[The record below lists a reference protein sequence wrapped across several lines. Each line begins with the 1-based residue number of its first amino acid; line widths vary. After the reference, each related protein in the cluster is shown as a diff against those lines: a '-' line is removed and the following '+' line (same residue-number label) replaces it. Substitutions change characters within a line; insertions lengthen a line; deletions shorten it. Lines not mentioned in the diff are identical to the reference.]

1 VLSPGRAFA
10 RRCAGRGDG
19 GEEKILH
26 IRQLFDLSGKV
37 AVVTGG
43 SRGLGLEIAEGLA
56 EAGARLAITARRRQW
71 LDPAEQHLAG
81 LGADVLTVEADVADP
96 EGVRRTVDDTVS
108 RFGGI
113 DILVNNA
120 GLSWGAPSLEFPLD
134 KWELVLGVNLTGVWL
149 MSQAVA
155 PRMIERGGGKIVNVS
170 SITAQLGIEPELQD
184 TVSYNASKGGV
195 DALTRDLAVK
205 WARHGIT
212 VNAVE
217 DDGLPRAHRG
227 GSHAAAVPSAAPGA
241 RGRAEGRGG
250 LPGFARRRLHHRPGA
265 GGGRRRDRVVAR
277 RRPCTHSHTRC
288 ATPS

>member
-1 VLSPGRAFA
+1 VLRQRPCSPG
-10 RRCAGRGDG
+10 AGRSLHDAPVRGDA
-19 GEEKILH
+19 GEEKTVH
-26 IRQLFDLSGKV
+26 IRELFDLSGKV

-81 LGADVLTVEADVADP
+81 LGADVLAVEADVADP
-96 EGVRRTVDDTVS
+96 EGVRRTVDDAVS

-155 PRMIERGGGKIVNVS
+155 PRMIERGGGKIINVS
-170 SITAQLGIEPELQD
+170 SITAQMGTEPELQD

-212 VNAVE
+212 VNAV
-217 DDGLPRAHRG
+217 
-227 GSHAAAVPSAAPGA
+227 APGYFPTKMTDYLV
-241 RGRAEGRGG
+241 RTVEDRM
-250 LPGFARRRLHHRPGA
+250 RRLSPLQRLGREGELKGA
-265 GGGRRRDRVVAR
+265 VVFLASPAADFITGQVLAVDGG
-277 RRPCTHSHTRC
+277 
-288 ATPS
+288 ATAW

>member
-1 VLSPGRAFA
+1 V
-10 RRCAGRGDG
+10 
-19 GEEKILH
+19 H
-26 IRQLFDLSGKV
+26 IRELFDLSGKV

-43 SRGLGLEIAEGLA
+43 SRGLGLEMAEGLA
-56 EAGARLAITARRRQW
+56 EAGARVAITARRRQW
-71 LDPAEQHLAG
+71 LDPAERHLAA
-81 LGADVLTVEADVADP
+81 LGADVLAVEADVGDP
-96 EGVRRTVDDTVS
+96 EGVRRTVDEAVA

-134 KWELVLGVNLTGVWL
+134 KWELVLNVNLTGVWL

-212 VNAVE
+212 VNAVAPGYFPTKMTDHLVRTVE
-217 DDGLPRAHRG
+217 DRMRRLSPLQRLGCPGELKGAVVFLASP
-227 GSHAAAVPSAAPGA
+227 AAAFITGQVLAVDGGA
-241 RGRAEGRGG
+241 TAW
-250 LPGFARRRLHHRPGA
+250 
-265 GGGRRRDRVVAR
+265 
-277 RRPCTHSHTRC
+277 
-288 ATPS
+288 